1 MLIGDGGGSGAEAG
15 SPLSSAADPS
25 WAYQGSG
32 PHPLDGVPNHRELP
46 PPEPLPHGSKV
57 PGLDPTDVNVRA

>member
-1 MLIGDGGGSGAEAG
+1 MLDFIAQF
-15 SPLSSAADPS
+15 L
-25 WAYQGSG
+25 GSG